1 MHVLLGGNRI
11 YVEAALREQRCMI
24 GRGPAHA
31 GLDWTGPFVKYIVR
45 SGILSR
51 MWMLYQS
58 EWTGKRGGHI

>member
-31 GLDWTGPFVKYIVR
+31 GLDWTVCQVYCAF
-45 SGILSR
+45 
-51 MWMLYQS
+51 
-58 EWTGKRGGHI
+58 GHSV